1 MSLADELLADLE
13 AQDEEEVME
22 EALAEGL
29 EEVGTAAAGS
39 KMELSG
45 EGRDAKTNGAWLT
58 PKAEVRDADE
68 GKAVVDKKLQSV
80 RSLAKLRHGR
90 LLARVMSDIETFSA
104 KGKREPSE
112 FSSVLSPREI
122 FSEG

>member
-45 EGRDAKTNGAWLT
+45 EAWLT
-58 PKAEVRDADE
+58 PKTEAPDADE

-104 KGKREPSE
+104 KEKREPSE
-112 FSSVLSPREI
+112 FSS
-122 FSEG
+122 